1 MGVRRMK
8 TNIYQKL
15 HKAACEAGG
24 VAKGKKVP
32 GMHFNPLQHDEVQ
45 KVAMESLLNNG
56 LYPVCNYTNEIKENF
71 VMVTCSMRIHDV
83 ENPESYV
90 DITGCS
96 AMGNLDKFG
105 TGNGMSYAKKYAFLN
120 ALNLKTGLDNDDG
133 YKASPFSTRT
143 NNVKESTRE
152 SGAKP
157 FKPSNTKPT
166 NNIPQ
171 QKVSGTGHANVD
183 MNIDMS
189 QVRDAIKSIKDIY
202 ALRKFRKENPSL
214 FDPNKNLRVY
224 RQVTDLYDVHE
235 TKLNQQGVI

>member
-8 TNIYQKL
+8 LNIYQKL

-56 LYPVCNYTNEIKENF
+56 LYPVCTYTNYVKETF
-71 VMVTCSMRIHDV
+71 IMVTCSMKIHDI
-83 ENPESYV
+83 EDPTSHI
-90 DITGCS
+90 DIEGCS

-120 ALNLKTGLDNDDG
+120 ALNLKTGLDNEDG
-133 YKASPFSTRT
+133 YKA
-143 NNVKESTRE
+143 
-152 SGAKP
+152 KP
-157 FKPSNTKPT
+157 F

-171 QKVSGTGHANVD
+171 PSGTEHDNNHDAVAIT
-183 MNIDMS
+183 NIEND
-189 QVRDAIKSIKDIY
+189 IKNAQTIY
-202 ALRKFRKENPSL
+202 ELRKLRSYKYKDAFNLAMK
-214 FDPNKNLRVY
+214 KHLRVY
-224 RQVTDLYDVHE
+224 RQLDDLYKTKE
-235 TKLNQQGVI
+235 TTLNTQGVI

>member
-1 MGVRRMK
+1 MLNKNIGEKMK

-56 LYPVCNYTNEIKENF
+56 LYPICNYTNEIKENF
-71 VMVTCSMRIHDV
+71 VMVTCTMRIHDV

-90 DITGCS
+90 DINGCS

-133 YKASPFSTRT
+133 YKASPF
-143 NNVKESTRE
+143 
-152 SGAKP
+152 
-157 FKPSNTKPT
+157 KPSNTKPT

-171 QKVSGTGHANVD
+171 TKVSGTAHISEKSTISGTGHLDMNVD
-183 MNIDMS
+183 MN
-189 QVRDAIKSIKDIY
+189 QVRDAIKSINDIY
-202 ALRKFRKENPSL
+202 ALRKFRKDNPSL

>member
-8 TNIYQKL
+8 LNIYQKL

-56 LYPVCNYTNEIKENF
+56 LYPICTYTNYVKETF
-71 VMVTCSMRIHDV
+71 IMVTCSMRIHDI
-83 ENPESYV
+83 EDPTSHV
-90 DITGCS
+90 DIEGCS

-157 FKPSNTKPT
+157 FEDPKPT
-166 NNIPQ
+166 NKIPQ
-171 QKVSGTGHANVD
+171 QKPSGTAHANVD
-183 MNIDMS
+183 MNIDMN
-189 QVRDAIKSIKDIY
+189 QVRDAIKSINDIY
-202 ALRKFRKENPSL
+202 ALRKFRKENPGL
-214 FDPNKNLRVY
+214 FDPNNNVRVY
-224 RQVTDLYDVHE
+224 RQITDLYETHE
-235 TKLNQQGVI
+235 TQLNQQGV

>member
-8 TNIYQKL
+8 LNIYQKL

-56 LYPVCNYTNEIKENF
+56 LYPVCTYTNYVKESF
-71 VMVTCSMRIHDV
+71 IMVTCSMKIHDI
-83 ENPESYV
+83 EDPTSHI
-90 DITGCS
+90 DIEGCS

-133 YKASPFSTRT
+133 YKA
-143 NNVKESTRE
+143 
-152 SGAKP
+152 KP
-157 FKPSNTKPT
+157 F

-171 QKVSGTGHANVD
+171 PNGTEHDNNHDAVAIN
-183 MNIDMS
+183 NIEND
-189 QVRDAIKSIKDIY
+189 IKNAQSIY
-202 ALRKFRKENPSL
+202 ELRKLRSYKYKDAFNLAMK
-214 FDPNKNLRVY
+214 KHLRVY
-224 RQVTDLYDVHE
+224 RQLDDLYKTKE
-235 TKLNQQGVI
+235 TTLNTQGVI

>member
-1 MGVRRMK
+1 MLNKNIGEKMK

-56 LYPVCNYTNEIKENF
+56 LYPICNYTNEIKENF
-71 VMVTCSMRIHDV
+71 VMVTCTMRIHDV

-90 DITGCS
+90 DISGCS

-133 YKASPFSTRT
+133 YKAQ
-143 NNVKESTRE
+143 
-152 SGAKP
+152 P
-157 FKPSNTKPT
+157 FKSSNTKPT

-171 QKVSGTGHANVD
+171 QKVSGTAHISEKSTISGTGHLDMNVD
-183 MNIDMS
+183 MNE
-189 QVRDAIKSIKDIY
+189 VRDAIKSIEDIY
-202 ALRKFRKENPSL
+202 ALRKFRKDNPSL

>member
-8 TNIYQKL
+8 LNIYQKL

-32 GMHFNPLQHDEVQ
+32 SMHFNPLQHDEVQ

-56 LYPVCNYTNEIKENF
+56 LYPVCTYTNYVKETF
-71 VMVTCSMRIHDV
+71 IMVTCSMKIHDI
-83 ENPESYV
+83 EDPKSHI
-90 DITGCS
+90 DIEGCS

-133 YKASPFSTRT
+133 YKA
-143 NNVKESTRE
+143 
-152 SGAKP
+152 KP
-157 FKPSNTKPT
+157 F

-171 QKVSGTGHANVD
+171 PSGTEHDDNHDAVAVT
-183 MNIDMS
+183 NIQNDIKNAQS
-189 QVRDAIKSIKDIY
+189 IYQLRKLKNYKYKDAFTLAIKKHPAIYKD
-202 ALRKFRKENPSL
+202 L
-214 FDPNKNLRVY
+214 DNLY
-224 RQVTDLYDVHE
+224 RTRE
-235 TKLNQQGVI
+235 TQLNTEGVI

>member
-1 MGVRRMK
+1 MK
-8 TNIYQKL
+8 LNIYQKL

-56 LYPVCNYTNEIKENF
+56 LYPVCTYTNYVKESF
-71 VMVTCSMRIHDV
+71 IMVTCSMKIHEIED
-83 ENPESYV
+83 PTSHV
-90 DITGCS
+90 DIEGCS

-133 YKASPFSTRT
+133 YKA
-143 NNVKESTRE
+143 
-152 SGAKP
+152 KP
-157 FKPSNTKPT
+157 F

-171 QKVSGTGHANVD
+171 PSGTEHDDNHDAVAIEHIKND
-183 MNIDMS
+183 MKNAKTIYQLRKLKNYKYKDAFTL
-189 QVRDAIKSIKDIY
+189 AIKKHPAIYKDLNNIY
-202 ALRKFRKENPSL
+202 
-214 FDPNKNLRVY
+214 
-224 RQVTDLYDVHE
+224 E
-235 TKLNQQGVI
+235 TMETQLNTQGVTQ

>member
-1 MGVRRMK
+1 MK
-8 TNIYQKL
+8 LNIYQKL

-56 LYPVCNYTNEIKENF
+56 LYPVCTYTNYVKERF
-71 VMVTCSMRIHDV
+71 IMVTCSMKIHDI
-83 ENPESYV
+83 EDPTSHI
-90 DITGCS
+90 DIEGCS

-133 YKASPFSTRT
+133 YKA
-143 NNVKESTRE
+143 
-152 SGAKP
+152 KP
-157 FKPSNTKPT
+157 F

-171 QKVSGTGHANVD
+171 PSGTEHDNNHDAVAIN
-183 MNIDMS
+183 NIEND
-189 QVRDAIKSIKDIY
+189 IKNAQSIY
-202 ALRKFRKENPSL
+202 ELRKLRSYKYKDAFNLAMK
-214 FDPNKNLRVY
+214 KHLRVY
-224 RQVTDLYDVHE
+224 RQLDDLYKTRE
-235 TKLNQQGVI
+235 TTLNTQGVI

>member
-133 YKASPFSTRT
+133 YKASPFKINS
-143 NNVKESTRE
+143 
-152 SGAKP
+152 
-157 FKPSNTKPT
+157 KPT

-171 QKVSGTGHANVD
+171 QKLSGTGHANVD

>member
-8 TNIYQKL
+8 LNIYQKL

-45 KVAMESLLNNG
+45 KVAMEALLNNG
-56 LYPVCNYTNEIKENF
+56 LYPVCTYTNYVKESF
-71 VMVTCSMRIHDV
+71 IMVTCSMKIHDI
-83 ENPESYV
+83 EDPTSHI
-90 DITGCS
+90 DIEGCS

-143 NNVKESTRE
+143 NNVKQSTRE

-157 FKPSNTKPT
+157 F

-171 QKVSGTGHANVD
+171 PSGTEHDNNHDAVAIT
-183 MNIDMS
+183 NIEND
-189 QVRDAIKSIKDIY
+189 IKNAQTIY
-202 ALRKFRKENPSL
+202 ELRKLRSYKYKDAFTLAMK
-214 FDPNKNLRVY
+214 KHLRVY
-224 RQVTDLYDVHE
+224 RQLDDLYKTKE
-235 TKLNQQGVI
+235 TTLNTQGVI

>member
-1 MGVRRMK
+1 MGIRHMK
-8 TNIYQKL
+8 LNIYQKL

-56 LYPVCNYTNEIKENF
+56 LYPVCTYTNYVKESF
-71 VMVTCSMRIHDV
+71 IMVTCSMKIHDI
-83 ENPESYV
+83 EDPTSHI
-90 DITGCS
+90 DIEGCS

-143 NNVKESTRE
+143 NNVKQSSKESE
-152 SGAKP
+152 AKP
-157 FKPSNTKPT
+157 F

-171 QKVSGTGHANVD
+171 PSGTEHDNNHDAVAIN
-183 MNIDMS
+183 NIEND
-189 QVRDAIKSIKDIY
+189 IKNAASIY
-202 ALRKFRKENPSL
+202 ELRKLRSYKYKDAFNLAMK
-214 FDPNKNLRVY
+214 KHLRVY
-224 RQVTDLYDVHE
+224 RQLDDLYKTKE
-235 TKLNQQGVI
+235 TTLNTQGVI

>member
-1 MGVRRMK
+1 MK
-8 TNIYQKL
+8 LNIYQKL

-56 LYPVCNYTNEIKENF
+56 LYPVCTYTNYVKESF
-71 VMVTCSMRIHDV
+71 IMVTCSMKIHDI
-83 ENPESYV
+83 EDPTSHI
-90 DITGCS
+90 DIEGCS

-133 YKASPFSTRT
+133 YKA
-143 NNVKESTRE
+143 
-152 SGAKP
+152 KP
-157 FKPSNTKPT
+157 F

-171 QKVSGTGHANVD
+171 SSGTEHDNNHVMAID
-183 MNIDMS
+183 NIE
-189 QVRDAIKSIKDIY
+189 KDIKNAKTIY
-202 ALRKFRKENPSL
+202 ELRKLRNYKYKDAFNIAM
-214 FDPNKNLRVY
+214 KNHLRVY
-224 RQVTDLYDVHE
+224 RQLDDLYGTKE
-235 TKLNQQGVI
+235 TQLNTQGVV